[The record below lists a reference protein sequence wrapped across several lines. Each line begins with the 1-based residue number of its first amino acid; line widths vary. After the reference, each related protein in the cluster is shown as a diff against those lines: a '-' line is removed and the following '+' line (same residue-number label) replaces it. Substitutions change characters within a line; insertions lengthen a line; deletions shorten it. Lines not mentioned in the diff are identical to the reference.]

1 MKEMLELFSKR
12 QVPLAVAF
20 ATGMLILLQYFLKI
34 DAWALIVS
42 NMVNWNV
49 IISAFALAVGM
60 GNLFVIHSKKLRMK
74 GKETLY
80 SFVLLFAMVVW
91 FIIGVSQGTTG
102 RVYKQLWDNMLL
114 PAQATMYSTTIFFI
128 TSAAYRAFRVKNA
141 QAAVLLISALL
152 VMGRVGIGAVLWP
165 GFQTVSSWIM
175 AIPNT
180 AGMRAVTVGGGMAL
194 VGNSIRIILGLE
206 RNYLGG
212 LGK

>member
-1 MKEMLELFSKR
+1 M
-12 QVPLAVAF
+12 VAF
-20 ATGMLILLQYFLKI
+20 ATGMLILFQYFLKI
-34 DAWALIVS
+34 DAWAFAVS

-60 GNLFVIHSKKLRMK
+60 GNLFVIHGKKVRK
-74 GKETLY
+74 KSEDAAY
-80 SFVLLFAMVVW
+80 SLVLLSAMIIW
-91 FIIGVSQGTTG
+91 FVIGVYQGTTG
-102 RVYKQLWDNMLL
+102 PIYKQLWDNMLL

-141 QAAVLLISALL
+141 QAAVLLISAIL

-165 GFQTVSSWIM
+165 GFQRASSWIM

-194 VGNSIRIILGLE
+194 VGNSMRIILGLE

-212 LGK
+212 LGE